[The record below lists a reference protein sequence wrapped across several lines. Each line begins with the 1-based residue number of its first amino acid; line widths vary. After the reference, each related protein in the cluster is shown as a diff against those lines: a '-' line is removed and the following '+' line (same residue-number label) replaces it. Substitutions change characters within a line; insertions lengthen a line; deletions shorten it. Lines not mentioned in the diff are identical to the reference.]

1 MAFRATV
8 PVTEQAFDRIRAQ
21 AAASKAFL
29 TNSRNAMAQSTSP
42 ATVAL
47 TVIQHLGQTVLIME
61 ALAAT
66 PGLAQYARDQVNDQA
81 YDVGAEF
88 TTMKNAMIAAR
99 DSLISTFPKDG
110 SNFLL
115 YQTLNA
121 DGTIATRTFTAAGL
135 AAAVAQIDAVIAAIS

>member
-1 MAFRATV
+1 
-8 PVTEQAFDRIRAQ
+8 
-21 AAASKAFL
+21 
-29 TNSRNAMAQSTSP
+29 
-42 ATVAL
+42 
-47 TVIQHLGQTVLIME
+47 
-61 ALAAT
+61 
-66 PGLAQYARDQVNDQA
+66 
-81 YDVGAEF
+81 
-88 TTMKNAMIAAR
+88 MIAAR